1 MKAIIPAAGYG
12 TRMLPIT
19 KTIPKE
25 MLPVGNKPVIQYI
38 VEWLVSAWVNEIAMI
53 TSQGKMPLEYYFD
66 KNYELEEQLKMKKKQ
81 DLLDQINAPK
91 NMANYVFMKQKEQLW
106 LPHAIREARYWM
118 DDDFFFVT
126 VGDQF
131 WEKAIYQE
139 MVDLFKKTRQPI
151 IQLAEVPIEEVNKYG
166 VVKIVEGEI
175 VDMIEKPKPE
185 HAPSNLISQWLYIL
199 PKDFFKAV
207 EDTPLDESK
216 WEIIMPDVLLTLRKM
231 WYKLM
236 PYISTHIMWD
246 VGSTEL
252 WLQTNNELAK
262 RDWKC

>member
-38 VEWLVSAWVNEIAMI
+38 VEWLVSAGITEIAMI

-66 KNYELEEQLKMKKKQ
+66 KNYELEEQLRIKNKQ
-81 DLLDQINAPK
+81 DLLNQINAPK
-91 NMANYVFMKQKEQLW
+91 TMANYVFLKQKEQLW
-106 LPHAIREARYWM
+106 LPHAIREARYRM

-126 VGDQF
+126 VWDQF
-131 WEKAIYQE
+131 GEQAIYRD
-139 MVDLFKKTRQPI
+139 MVDMFRQTRQPI
-151 IQLAEVPIEEVNKYG
+151 VQLTEVPLEEVSKYG
-166 VVKIVEGEI
+166 VVKIVDGEI

-185 HAPSNLISQWLYIL
+185 YAPSRLISQWLYIL

-207 EDTPLDESK
+207 EETPMDETK
-216 WEIIMPDVLLTLRKM
+216 GEIIMPDVLLTLRKM

-236 PYISTHIMWD
+236 PYVSNHIMRD

-252 WLQTNNELAK
+252 WLETNNELAK
-262 RDWKC
+262 RWWKC

>member
-38 VEWLVSAWVNEIAMI
+38 VEWLVSAGVTEIAMI
-53 TSQGKMPLEYYFD
+53 TSQWKMPLEYYFD
-66 KNYELEEQLKMKKKQ
+66 KNYELEEQLKRKNKM

-91 NMANYVFMKQKEQLW
+91 TMANYVFMKQKEQLG

-131 WEKAIYQE
+131 GEQAIYQE
-139 MVDLFKKTRQPI
+139 MVDLFRQARQPI
-151 IQLAEVPIEEVNKYG
+151 IQLAEVPLGEVSKYG
-166 VVKIVEGEI
+166 VVKIIDGEI

-185 HAPSNLISQWLYIL
+185 HAPSNLISQGLYIL

-207 EDTPLDESK
+207 EKTPMDEAK
-216 WEIIMPDVLLTLRKM
+216 WEISMPDVLLTLKSM
-231 WYKLM
+231 WYKLT

-262 RDWKC
+262 RGWKC

>member
-38 VEWLVSAWVNEIAMI
+38 VEGLVSAWVTEIAMI

-66 KNYELEEQLKMKKKQ
+66 KNYELEEQLKRKNKI

-91 NMANYVFMKQKEQLW
+91 TMANYVFMKQKEQLW

-126 VGDQF
+126 VWDQF
-131 WEKAIYQE
+131 GEQAIYKE
-139 MVDLFKKTRQPI
+139 MVELHKKTKQAI
-151 IQLAEVPIEEVNKYG
+151 IQLAEVPLEEVSKYG
-166 VVKIVEGEI
+166 VVKIVDDEI
-175 VDMIEKPKPE
+175 VDMVEKPKPE
-185 HAPSNLISQWLYIL
+185 HAPSNLISQGLYIL

-207 EDTPLDESK
+207 EQTPMDESK
-216 WEIIMPDVLLTLRKM
+216 WEIIMPDVLLTLRTM
-231 WYKLM
+231 WYKLL
-236 PYISTHIMWD
+236 PYISKHIMWD

-252 WLQTNNELAK
+252 WLQTNNELAA
-262 RDWKC
+262 RNYKC

>member
-1 MKAIIPAAGYG
+1 MYTTMKAIIPAAGYG

-38 VEWLVSAWVNEIAMI
+38 VEGLVSAGITEIAMI

-66 KNYELEEQLKMKKKQ
+66 KNYELEEQLKYKKKH

-91 NMANYVFMKQKEQLW
+91 TMANYVFLKQKEQLG
-106 LPHAIREARYWM
+106 LPHAIWEARYWM
-118 DDDFFFVT
+118 NDDFFFVT

-131 WEKAIYQE
+131 GQGEIYRE
-139 MVDLFKKTRQPI
+139 MVALHEQTKQPI
-151 IQLAEVPIEEVNKYG
+151 IQLAEVPLEEVSKYG
-166 VVKIVEGEI
+166 VVKLHDGEI

-185 HAPSNLISQWLYIL
+185 HAPSNLISQGLYIL

-207 EDTPLDESK
+207 DQTPIDESK
-216 WEIIMPDVLLTLRKM
+216 
-231 WYKLM
+231 
-236 PYISTHIMWD
+236 
-246 VGSTEL
+246 
-252 WLQTNNELAK
+252 
-262 RDWKC
+262 